1 MPESPILELK
11 QINKSYRN
19 KNVLKDC
26 SLELAAGEA
35 VCIEGHNGSG
45 KSTLL
50 ALVMGYEKANSGII
64 RTPAL
69 GHGLSGYINKPVFF
83 AHLSGRQNIDLF
95 MDMRGQDY
103 DRAACETML
112 STLGLTGKHKRA
124 STYSTGMLKKYGIV
138 RSLLCKPEVLVLDEP
153 FSGVDQSGVEA
164 LHGLLLDAIRENNMS
179 LLFTNHEAKALEGFP
194 HQKMILANGQL
205 RAVKADSK
213 KAGQAH
219 FKLNTVDACN
229 VAAQKVE
236 ACLGHPPSVD
246 AALHTLVTD
255 CYLGEYQKLLGLLQ
269 DEQLVGCGWQRE
281 EENTP

>member
-11 QINKSYRN
+11 QISKSYRN
-19 KNVLKDC
+19 KSVLQDC
-26 SLELAAGEA
+26 SLTLAAGEA

-50 ALVMGYEKANSGII
+50 ALVMGYEKADSGII

-69 GHGLSGYINKPVFF
+69 GRGLSGYINKPVFF

-153 FSGVDQSGVEA
+153 FSGVDQSGVEV

-205 RAVKADSK
+205 QPFNTDTRQI
-213 KAGQAH
+213 GQAH
-219 FKLNTVDACN
+219 FKLNTADACD
-229 VAAQKVE
+229 VVAQKVE
-236 ACLGHPPSVD
+236 ACLGHLPGVD
-246 AALHTLVTD
+246 PAFHTLVTD
-255 CYLGEYQKLLGLLQ
+255 CYLSEYQKLLALLQ
-269 DEQLVGCGWQRE
+269 DEQLVGCGWQRK
-281 EENTP
+281 EENAP